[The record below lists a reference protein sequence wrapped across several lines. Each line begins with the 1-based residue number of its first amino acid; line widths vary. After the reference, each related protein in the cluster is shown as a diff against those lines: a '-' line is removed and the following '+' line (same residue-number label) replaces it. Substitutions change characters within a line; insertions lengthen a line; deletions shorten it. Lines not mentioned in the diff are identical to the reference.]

1 MNHALLRFVTDYLAD
16 HAARADAGEG
26 PRGRVHIDPRIG
38 SGFEL
43 RFESKRCHLAP
54 STADSADARVQ
65 VPWLRLIQL
74 LDEELDPRDALELG
88 MVSIDGDQR
97 LAEHALEWLH
107 ESGFGWHVYKQVPV
121 WQLQVNLGAMSLSEI
136 RGFAHDTYG
145 QSLAASIDKPAA
157 INSLVDLFRAGP
169 RLSEAARSKFPEP
182 IHKSC
187 IRFQAEQLQ
196 ADFELLRA
204 RLQPEEKYCPGC
216 EDAAE
221 CTLGDDCGRL
231 EYGWTLQSFGEDHQ
245 QAVFG
250 GPRSVLES
258 RAVVK
263 TEACFGIFED
273 IVDSIP
279 GACRARLKVYRRNY
293 RFGHL
298 PHTDAC
304 DLVRSIIPIYP
315 GSQGALSVEPSF
327 GAFERDSYYHSYDLD
342 EPGRLYWFP
351 SWLMHSGRN
360 ASSDQERVFL
370 LISQRFDDDTRRLQG
385 SVEAPIRSP
394 TALV

>member
-1 MNHALLRFVTDYLAD
+1 MNHALLRFVTEYLAE
-16 HAARADAGEG
+16 HAARSQPGEG
-26 PRGRVHIDPRIG
+26 PRGRVHIDAGIG
-38 SGFEL
+38 PGFEI
-43 RFESKRCHLAP
+43 RFENERCHVEA
-54 STADSADARVQ
+54 STADSADTHVRI
-65 VPWLRLIQL
+65 PWLRLIQL
-74 LDEELDPRDALELG
+74 LDEELEPRDALHLG
-88 MVSIDGDQR
+88 MVGIDGDR
-97 LAEHALEWLH
+97 PLARRALEWMRA
-107 ESGFGWHVYKQVPV
+107 SGFGWHVYKQVPV
-121 WQLQVNLGAMSLSEI
+121 WQLQVNLGEKSLGEI
-136 RGFAHDTYG
+136 RAFANDTYSH
-145 QSLAASIDKPAA
+145 SLAAGIDKPAA
-157 INSLVDLFRAGP
+157 IRSLVALFRAGP
-169 RLSEAARSKFPEP
+169 RLSEAARRELPEP

-187 IRFQAEQLQ
+187 IRFEAESLR
-196 ADFELLRA
+196 ADFERLRA

-263 TEACFGIFED
+263 TEACFGIYEE
-273 IVDSIP
+273 IIDSIP

-304 DLVRSIIPIYP
+304 DLVRSIIPIQP
-315 GSQGALSVEPSF
+315 GSPGALSVEPSF

-360 ASSDQERVFL
+360 ASGDQERVFL
-370 LISQRFDDDTRRLQG
+370 LISQRFDEDTRRLQG
-385 SVEAPIRSP
+385 SVEAPTQAPMTPI
-394 TALV
+394 

>member
-1 MNHALLRFVTDYLAD
+1 MNHPLLRFVADYLAG
-16 HAARADAGEG
+16 HAASSEAGDG
-26 PRGRVHIDPRIG
+26 ARGRVHVDPQVG
-38 SGFEL
+38 PGLSL
-43 RFESKRCHLAP
+43 RFEADRCHVEAAAAN
-54 STADSADARVQ
+54 SVDARVKI
-65 VPWLRLIQL
+65 PWLRLIQL
-74 LDEELDPRDALELG
+74 LDEELQPRDALQLG
-88 MVSIDGDQR
+88 MLSIDGDRQLGER
-97 LAEHALEWLH
+97 ALHWLH
-107 ESGFGWHVYKQVPV
+107 GSGFGWHVYKQVPI
-121 WQLQVNLGAMSLSEI
+121 WQLQVNLGEKTRDEI
-136 RGFAHDTYG
+136 RAFAHDAYNHDLPAT
-145 QSLAASIDKPAA
+145 IDKPAA
-157 INSLVDLFRAGP
+157 IRNLVDYFRAGP
-169 RLSEAARSKFPEP
+169 RLSETVRNGFSAP

-187 IRFQAEQLQ
+187 IRFDGEQLQ
-196 ADFELLRA
+196 VDFERLRS
-204 RLQPEEKYCPGC
+204 RLRPEEKYCPGC
-216 EDAAE
+216 EDAAK

-258 RAVVK
+258 RAVTK
-263 TEACFGIFED
+263 TEACFGIFEE

-304 DLVRSIIPIYP
+304 DLVRSIIPIHP
-315 GSQGALSVEPSF
+315 GSPRALSVEPAF
-327 GAFERDSYYHSYDLD
+327 GAFEGESLYDSYDLD

-360 ASSDQERVFL
+360 ASHDQERVFL

-385 SVEAPIRSP
+385 SVEAQP
-394 TALV
+394 

>member
-1 MNHALLRFVTDYLAD
+1 MNHALLRFVTEYLAG
-16 HAARADAGEG
+16 HAARARSGEG
-26 PRGRVHIDPRIG
+26 PRGRVHVDTGIEP
-38 SGFEL
+38 GFTL
-43 RFESKRCHLAP
+43 RFEAEGCRVEAP
-54 STADSADARVQ
+54 AAESADARMQ
-65 VPWLRLIQL
+65 IPWLRLIQL

-97 LAEHALEWLH
+97 LAEHTLEWLH
-107 ESGFGWHVYKQVPV
+107 GSGFGWHVYKQMPV
-121 WQLQVNLGAMSLSEI
+121 WQLQVNLGEMSVSEI
-136 RGFAHDTYG
+136 REFAHDIYG

-157 INSLVDLFRAGP
+157 IAKLVDLFRAGP
-169 RLSEAARSKFPEP
+169 RLSEAARGKFPEP

-187 IRFQAEQLQ
+187 ILFEAEQLR
-196 ADFELLRA
+196 ADFERLRS

-250 GPRSVLES
+250 GPRRVLES
-258 RAVVK
+258 RAVAK
-263 TEACFGIFED
+263 TEACFGIFEE
-273 IVDSIP
+273 IIDSIP

-304 DLVRSIIPIYP
+304 DLVRSIIPIHP
-315 GSQGALSVEPSF
+315 GSPGALSVEPAF

-360 ASSDQERVFL
+360 ASSDHERVFL
-370 LISQRFDDDTRRLQG
+370 LISQRFDEDTRRLQG
-385 SVEAPIRSP
+385 SVEAPVQPP
-394 TALV
+394 TAPD